1 MGTKQGAVHYY
12 FGQSK
17 VLNKAFNL
25 GTSVHAANFVLGV
38 HVRTAARL
46 YTLSHLWLQHSQDFL
61 LPPQTINAFTLKDL
75 EHFQSCFCTG
85 TLPHLLRPTLQHSDK
100 ASVHCKG
107 LKSPRYQPP
116 TAVYLIA
123 LGAVLTSIFLQER
136 IDHEIYYAAETFHS
150 FHQNLHLLWP
160 QTMHTLTAANEPLCI
175 EPFAPFQL
183 GRPPFFS
190 GWRIR
195 VKTCCSRQA

>member
-1 MGTKQGAVHYY
+1 MGTKRSSSLLLRTLFHGRN
-12 FGQSK
+12 K

-25 GTSVHAANFVLGV
+25 GTSVDLTNFVLGV

-61 LPPQTINAFTLKDL
+61 LPPQTVNAFTLKDL
-75 EHFQSCFCTG
+75 EHFQCSKSCFCTG

-123 LGAVLTSIFLQER
+123 LGAELTSIFQQSR
-136 IDHEIYYAAETFHS
+136 IDHEIYYAAETLYS
-150 FHQNLHLLWP
+150 FLP
-160 QTMHTLTAANEPLCI
+160 KLTCILAADYVDPNSC
-175 EPFAPFQL
+175 
-183 GRPPFFS
+183 
-190 GWRIR
+190 
-195 VKTCCSRQA
+195 